1 MMAHVK
7 IMCIEDDQHN
17 DGYVLITFRIDNTV
31 KQFDKFVNAY
41 RDGKRLDLQIAREP

>member
-1 MMAHVK
+1 MAHIK
-7 IMCIEDDQHN
+7 ITQMQDDPQN

-41 RDGKRLDLQIAREP
+41 RDGKRLDLQIARDS